1 MQVVGFDCAGI
12 ERLSVPQPNYCLLR
26 VGRTVH
32 FSPKIP
38 SYYGLFYVHQ
48 TPSYNGAF
56 LCTKDPLLL
65 WDLFMYSSPLLLWD
79 LFMYSVPFIME
90 PFYVQLLS
98 LN

>member
-1 MQVVGFDCAGI
+1 M
-12 ERLSVPQPNYCLLR
+12 
-26 VGRTVH
+26 
-32 FSPKIP
+32 
-38 SYYGLFYVHQ
+38 GLFYVHQ

-56 LCTKDPLLL
+56 LWTKDPLVL

-98 LN
+98 LK

>member
-1 MQVVGFDCAGI
+1 M
-12 ERLSVPQPNYCLLR
+12 
-26 VGRTVH
+26 
-32 FSPKIP
+32 
-38 SYYGLFYVHQ
+38 GLFYVHQ

-65 WDLFMYSSPLLLWD
+65 WDLFMYS
-79 LFMYSVPFIME
+79 VPFIME